1 MKEEFVHKNVQFNC
15 RIDNNI
21 NCFKSI
27 PKDMKQLIIYCH
39 NLGSDCTWA
48 LRFNEELYNNKVG
61 IISFDLPGHGLDN
74 TNFKKFNLNLCLNY
88 LNTVINYVKRTYP
101 DIKINLLGS
110 CFGSY
115 LILNRLIRNIERFN
129 SILLMNPCVNIID
142 FFQKEHN
149 LTLDYYNNN
158 EYRMLYGNVK
168 LYKNTYLD
176 FIENDV
182 FDNKKIIRNN
192 NIFVIHGEEDRTI
205 DITVSEQF
213 CNNLN
218 IPLTRV
224 SNAPH
229 EFYSYLNQVNK
240 FIFDKINNS

>member
-1 MKEEFVHKNVQFNC
+1 MKKEVINRNIQFNS

-27 PKDMKQLIIYCH
+27 PDDMQHIIIYCH
-39 NLGSDCTWA
+39 NLGSDCSWA
-48 LRFNEELYNNKVG
+48 LRFCEELYDKKIG

-74 TNFKKFNLNLCLNY
+74 TDFKKFDLILCLNY
-88 LNTVINYVKRTYP
+88 LNIVINYVKRMYP
-101 DIKINLLGS
+101 NIKINLLGS
-110 CFGSY
+110 SFGSY

-129 SILLMNPCVNIID
+129 SVLLMSPCVNIID

-149 LTLDYYNNN
+149 LTLDYYNNH
-158 EYRMLYGNVK
+158 EYKILYGNVK
-168 LYKNTYLD
+168 LYKNTYLE
-176 FIENDV
+176 FLENDV

-192 NIFVIHGEEDRTI
+192 NIFVIHGEDDRVI
-205 DITVSEQF
+205 NIEEIQEF

-224 SNAPH
+224 PNAPH
-229 EFYSYLNQVNK
+229 EFYSYLNQVNN